1 MNRILKRRAR
11 QLYGRNL
18 GRLLLVY
25 LVNLCYLLLTTLFP
39 AQLQGWLR
47 DLGLGDWGG
56 FLAATVLQI
65 LLMVLLAP
73 IGFGIIRY
81 VYLLQKDRA
90 PRTKEVFHYFTGAGR
105 YGRAVA
111 AGIVQSF
118 PSYLGVLCVSL
129 MDEAGPEPV
138 QTGLLFLVVL
148 IYGFFFYWHLHICL
162 LPYIL
167 VEDERAG
174 LGHIRRESFR
184 LMRGNCLRYFWL
196 ELSFI
201 GWYLLIT
208 VIVTAVLMAT
218 IMPTIL
224 DYASLGLVLP
234 DSIIQPYLLWAEA
247 GVYLCMTLLSPYIAL
262 ASAAFGDAA
271 LQGQLDQLVWQ
282 GQAPYGGWPNTTGW
296 QQPGPPPTWQ
306 APPQGPPPYPPHYPQ
321 GGGWGP
327 GPNTTGW
334 QGQPGPGPGQ
344 QPAQP
349 SQPSQPQGEPYTA
362 AQQEEYSQYQ
372 LYSQGQPMTP
382 RSFTSYG
389 TANDLGSFLPWPQ
402 VERGDLYSFLKLES
416 WMPGMVAAAW
426 QQAASGMAA
435 QVGGTG
441 AVVKRTITESL
452 NGSRFTVTVIL
463 SDDPAAG
470 CWQVCIQIE
479 IG

>member
-1 MNRILKRRAR
+1 MIRILKRRAR

-18 GRLLLVY
+18 GWLLLVY
-25 LVNLCYLLLTTLFP
+25 LLNLCYLLLTTLFP
-39 AQLQGWLR
+39 AQLQGWLEKF
-47 DLGLGDWGG
+47 GLGDWGS
-56 FLAATVLQI
+56 FLAATMIQI

-90 PRTKEVFHYFTGAGR
+90 PRVKEVFHYFTRAGR

-118 PSYLGVLCVSL
+118 PSYLAVLCVSL

-138 QTGLLFLVVL
+138 QTSLLLLTIV

-184 LMRGNCLRYFWL
+184 LMRGNCFRYFGL

-208 VIVTAVLMAT
+208 VVVTAALLAT
-218 IMPTIL
+218 LMPTIL
-224 DYASLGLVLP
+224 DYAGMGLVLP
-234 DSIIQPYLLWAEA
+234 DSIMDSYLLWAEA

-271 LQGQLDQLVWQ
+271 LQGQLEQLVWQ
-282 GQAPYGGWPNTTGW
+282 GQAPYGGWSNTTGW
-296 QQPGPPPTWQ
+296 QQPGPPPQWQ
-306 APPQGPPPYPPHYPQ
+306 TPPQYPPQYPQ
-321 GGGWGP
+321 GGGWG

-344 QPAQP
+344 QPT
-349 SQPSQPQGEPYTA
+349 QPSQPQAEPYTA

-372 LYSQGQPMTP
+372 RYRQGQPMAP
-382 RSFTSYG
+382 RTFVSYG
-389 TANDLGSFLPWPQ
+389 TAADLGSFLPWPQ

-435 QVGGTG
+435 QAPGTG
-441 AVVKRTITESL
+441 AVVKRTVTESL
-452 NGSRFTVTVIL
+452 NGTRFTVTVIL
-463 SDDPAAG
+463 SEDPAAG